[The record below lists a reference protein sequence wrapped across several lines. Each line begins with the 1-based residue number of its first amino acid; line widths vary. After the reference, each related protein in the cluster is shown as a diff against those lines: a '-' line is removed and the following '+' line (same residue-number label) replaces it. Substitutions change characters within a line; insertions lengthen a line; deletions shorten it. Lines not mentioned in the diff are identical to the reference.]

1 MALFNKYSFH
11 DDMTNILCFGD
22 SNTFGTNPSGGRW
35 MLHERWPSVLQD
47 LLGEEYRIVEEG
59 LGGRTTVI
67 EDDLEGDKNGR
78 RHLPML
84 LRSHRPLDLVIL
96 MLGTNDLKH
105 RFSMLPEDIARGAE
119 ELGKI
124 VENYDYG
131 SAYPTPR
138 VLLVCPPHLRQGIE
152 HSVFTGFSS
161 DAVETSHQLSLLYRK
176 AAEKHNWLFFD
187 AATVA
192 KASERD
198 KLHMECADHR
208 KLAEALYSLIT
219 TNRFPPAFNPV
230 RG

>member
-1 MALFNKYSFH
+1 MLFDTSDSFLSIRFCSLSLRSARSLH
-11 DDMTNILCFGD
+11 SRSFLSIAIASFSSHCAVNILLSRILAEGD
-22 SNTFGTNPSGGRW
+22 RW
-35 MLHERWPSVLQD
+35 TSSLRRLSVL
-47 LLGEEYRIVEEG
+47 
-59 LGGRTTVI
+59 
-67 EDDLEGDKNGR
+67 R
-78 RHLPML
+78 RREM
-84 LRSHRPLDLVIL
+84 I
-96 MLGTNDLKH
+96 

-161 DAVETSHQLSLLYRK
+161 DAVETSHQHSLLYRK

-219 TNRFPPAFNPV
+219 TNRFPPSFNPV